1 MGRTIERILLWLF
14 VINLGIALGAGLYEA
29 RIQVPEWL
37 VSTPGGLRW
46 DAEASLRA
54 NTGLRF
60 WAFVTTGPLTLLT
73 VANLAAAW
81 RSRGR
86 LRRSWLTAGVVAL
99 ADRIFTF
106 AYFIPTMIALQ
117 RMDGFSQVDAVA
129 TATQWANLNHLR
141 HLILLVALLLAL
153 KTFACWYVRDVT
165 ERETAAPGEELAS
178 RSGAES

>member
-60 WAFVTTGPLTLLT
+60 WAFVTTGPLTLVT

-86 LRRSWLTAGVVAL
+86 LCGAGGSRRASSRWRTASSPS
-99 ADRIFTF
+99 
-106 AYFIPTMIALQ
+106 PTL
-117 RMDGFSQVDAVA
+117 F
-129 TATQWANLNHLR
+129 
-141 HLILLVALLLAL
+141 
-153 KTFACWYVRDVT
+153 
-165 ERETAAPGEELAS
+165 PP
-178 RSGAES
+178 